1 MALFGDPKPTRFYP
15 EIVGGGF
22 TIRFDDP
29 AEVIGPGEV
38 AVGTENLSDNGT
50 RERLHR
56 RFEDRAV
63 LRFRHLEVAMLENV
77 RAWWRAHGGLGR
89 QSTLVLDRQTPSA
102 CVAAAGAAGNVN
114 VGDHSWVVT
123 FVAGSVEHRA
133 GPKSNVLTIVTSA
146 KQVNLTSIAIGPT
159 GTTARKVYRTV
170 AGDTG
175 SYKLVGTINDN
186 TTTILTDNVADG
198 SLGAAVPFP
207 GSWETD
213 VYNRLFTKAE
223 LVLDPFQP
231 GRSVLARNLYALQ
244 LVFRQGL

>member
-1 MALFGDPKPTRFYP
+1 MPLSGDPKPTFFYP

-29 AEVIGPGEV
+29 AELVGPVELPI
-38 AVGTENLSDNGT
+38 GTENISDNGT

-56 RFEDRAV
+56 RIESRAA
-63 LRFRHLEVAMLENV
+63 LRFRHLEVAMLTSV
-77 RAWWRAHGGLGR
+77 RSWWNTHAGLGR
-89 QSTLVLDRQTPSA
+89 QSTLVLDRQTPSP
-102 CVAAAGAAGNVN
+102 CVAAAGAGGNVN
-114 VGDHSWVVT
+114 IGDHSWVVT

-133 GPKSNVLTIVTSA
+133 GPKSNVLTISSSA

-159 GTTARKVYRTV
+159 GTTARKIYRTV

-175 SYKLVGTINDN
+175 SHKLVGTISDN

-198 SLGAAVPFP
+198 SLVAAVPWP

-213 VYNRLFTKAE
+213 VYNRTFTKAE

-231 GRSVLARNLYALQ
+231 GRSVLVRNLYALQ
-244 LVFRQGL
+244 LLFRQGL